1 MKRPTDYE
9 IELGE
14 IERDISRLAERTD
27 PVPPDAATATRYA
40 YLLYHRASLTE
51 NPREFET
58 AQTAIDDAI
67 SQVGPWPDLCLLKAH
82 LDFKLHRL
90 AAAREDLEMARGLV
104 GFPQGRALKAD
115 LDLQEG
121 RYEQARKGYESVIED
136 DPTWDN
142 LARLAYFK
150 AKMGDVEGAE
160 RLYIEAEEE
169 ITAKQ
174 MRSYAWVELQRGLL
188 DLAHG
193 RFDGARAHYER
204 AGEAYSGYWL
214 IDEHIAR
221 LLGAQGRYAEAA
233 ALYEEVVARV
243 PRPDLQ
249 QALGDVYASMDDAD
263 KARSWHE
270 RALAAYLESAE
281 CGDVRYLHHLAEF
294 YSEVREDGAEAVKWA
309 SKDLALRPN
318 YSTRAALAWALYR
331 DGQLAGA
338 LGLMHTALSS
348 GVRDARLF
356 AQAAEI
362 HRASGRAE
370 EGRRYL
376 REAAGINPHYQDVHA
391 HL

>member
-1 MKRPTDYE
+1 MKRPSDYE
-9 IELGE
+9 IELE
-14 IERDISRLAERTD
+14 ETDREISRLEERTD
-27 PVPPDAATATRYA
+27 TTPLDAATATRYA
-40 YLLYHRASLTE
+40 YRLYHRASLTE
-51 NPREFET
+51 NYCEFE
-58 AQTAIDDAI
+58 AVETAIDDAI
-67 SQVGPWPDLCLLKAH
+67 RRISLWPDLCLLKAH

-90 AAAREDLEMARGLV
+90 AKARQDLEMVRGPAD
-104 GFPQGRALKAD
+104 FPQGRALKAD

-121 RYEQARKGYESVIED
+121 RYEEAREGYESLIED

-160 RLYIEAEEE
+160 RLYIEAEEG

-204 AGEAYSGYWL
+204 AREAYSGYWL

-221 LLGAQGRYAEAA
+221 LLGTQGRYAEAA
-233 ALYEEVVARV
+233 AVYGEVIARV
-243 PRPDLQ
+243 PRPDVQ
-249 QALGDVYASMDDAD
+249 QALGDVYASMGEAD

-281 CGDVRYLHHLAEF
+281 CGDVRYLHHLTEF
-294 YSEVREDGAEAVKWA
+294 YSDVREDGAEAVKWA
-309 SKDLALRPN
+309 RKDLALRPN

-338 LGLMHTALSS
+338 LGLMRAALSS

-376 REAAGINPHYQDVHA
+376 REAAGINPHYQHVHA